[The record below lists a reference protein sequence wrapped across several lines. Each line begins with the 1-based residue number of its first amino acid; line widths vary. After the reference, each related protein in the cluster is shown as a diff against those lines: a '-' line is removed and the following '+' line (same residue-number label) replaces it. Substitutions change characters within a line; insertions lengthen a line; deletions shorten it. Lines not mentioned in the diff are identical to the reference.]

1 MKKQRN
7 MFLTF
12 VGSLIIFVIGVGLVR
27 VARGASYPDTKQP
40 MQQIA
45 KYSHDGESF
54 VIIFH
59 KSGCSDCEQVQP
71 FVLNKLKSGKLQR
84 FVVIDL
90 AKSENRHFI
99 QDYSLIQTPTFLR
112 IKGSLVQK
120 DYHGTNKN
128 EIAEVLSNGKN
139 W

>member
-1 MKKQRN
+1 ML
-7 MFLTF
+7 LTF
-12 VGSLIIFVIGVGLVR
+12 VGALIIFIIGLGLVK
-27 VARGASYPDTKQP
+27 VARGASYPDSKKP
-40 MQQIA
+40 LQQIA

-59 KSGCSDCEQVQP
+59 KAGCSDCKQVQP

-99 QDYSLIQTPTFLR
+99 QDYNLIQTPTFLR
-112 IKGSLVQK
+112 IKGSLVLK
-120 DYHGTNKN
+120 EYHGTNEK